1 MISRDLEGQL
11 ASWISSSSTGTDLAG
26 INVRHAVPED
36 PLSYPCA
43 IVVAASSELLEG
55 GVRSASKVSLDVS
68 VVSAA
73 NEGDGW
79 QTAHKD
85 RVAALARLLD
95 DTNTSAAL
103 ASINAAQSGFT
114 LYGWSCVEL
123 SSETA
128 PNHQIDGIR
137 ISAVAGDRSVS
148 QPLGTTSASPQDY
161 SLRHELE
168 TLVAAH
174 LVEVLDSPVT
184 EAYDVV
190 PSYREDAAPA
200 ARIVASCKSA
210 NRTFPQHPRWAAQM
224 SVAVVT
230 PAEAATGHDEAV
242 EAVQSAIRGLVAQDF
257 TSSDVTIAGLLESG
271 HTSDKSDK
279 HIWDT
284 LGFVLHCQQN

>member
-1 MISRDLEGQL
+1 MISRDLEGHL
-11 ASWISSSSTGTDLAG
+11 AAWISSASTGTDLEG
-26 INVRHAVPED
+26 VVVRHAVPED
-36 PLSYPCA
+36 PLAYPCV
-43 IVVAASSELLEG
+43 IVVAANSDLLEG

-85 RVAALARLLD
+85 RTAALARLLD
-95 DTNTSAAL
+95 DTNTNAAI

-114 LYGWSCVEL
+114 LHGWSCVEI

-128 PNHQIDGIR
+128 PNHQIDGMR
-137 ISAVAGDRSVS
+137 ISAVAGDRAVS
-148 QPLGTTSASPQDY
+148 QPLGTNSAEPQDY

-168 TLVAAH
+168 MLVAAH
-174 LVEVLDSPVT
+174 LLEALDSAVT
-184 EAYDVV
+184 DAYNVV
-190 PSYREDAAPA
+190 PSYYEDAAPA
-200 ARIVASCKSA
+200 ARIVAACKSA
-210 NRTFPQHPRWAAQM
+210 ARTFPQLPRWAAQM

-230 PAEAATGHDEAV
+230 PGWEATVHDETV
-242 EAVQSAIRGLVAQDF
+242 EAVQSAIRNLAAQDF

-284 LGFVLHCQQN
+284 LGFVLHCRQN